1 MIIFKQKTFSTLL
14 SSLLALVLLLSMQ
27 NALAIDL
34 QSAKKQG
41 LVGETASGYL
51 SAVKPA
57 SAEVKALMSDINAK
71 RKHQYQSI
79 AKRNNTSL
87 SAIEQLAGK
96 KAIEKS
102 SRGSYVKPAGSWLKK

>member
-1 MIIFKQKTFSTLL
+1 MITYKQKTLLLKILL
-14 SSLLALVLLLSMQ
+14 SLFLLLSVQ
-27 NALAIDL
+27 NVFALDL
-34 QSAKKQG
+34 RSAKKQG

-57 SAEVKALMSDINAK
+57 SADVKTLIHDINAK
-71 RKHQYQSI
+71 RKSKYQSI
-79 AKRNNTSL
+79 AKRNSTSL

-102 SRGSYVKPAGSWLKK
+102 DKGSYVKPAGSWLKK

>member
-1 MIIFKQKTFSTLL
+1 MIIFKQKTLSALLKSLL
-14 SSLLALVLLLSMQ
+14 SLVLLLSVQ

-57 SAEVKALMSDINAK
+57 SADVKALMSDINAK
-71 RKHQYQSI
+71 RKHQYTSI
-79 AKRNNTSL
+79 AKRNGTSL

-102 SRGSYVKPAGSWLKK
+102 RPGSYVKPAGSWLKK